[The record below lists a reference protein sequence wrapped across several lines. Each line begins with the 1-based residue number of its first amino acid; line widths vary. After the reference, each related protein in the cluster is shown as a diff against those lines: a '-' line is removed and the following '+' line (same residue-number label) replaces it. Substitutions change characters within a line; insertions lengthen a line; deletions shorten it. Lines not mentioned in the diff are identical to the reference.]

1 MQRKDSGFTL
11 IELIVVIGIIT
22 VLAAILFPVISSARQ
37 KANQSSCLN
46 NVRQIAI
53 AIQIYTND
61 NNNIFPSMTT
71 IWQGLNLSN
80 KTYICPAIG
89 KKLQNGYGYNYSLNN
104 QLLSDADNITNP
116 SQIVEVA
123 DCRKNSLY
131 PNIISTPGDI
141 DYRHNGFASFGFV
154 DGHVCSLNSCPN
166 LPLFSY
172 VDLAASWLPIPI
184 GSQYSPGWAYNAVDD
199 GALQKIYPGWTTN
212 QSGQMSL
219 WAWDGIGKENDVK
232 PAPCINMACTNY
244 TANGTP
250 GTNPIDLWTSCSLPG
265 DPQYPYSSYRLLSG
279 QHYHSWQL
287 NLFMMLFNIVN
298 LAGNDDPT
306 QFNCDPY
313 ICIQDEK
320 GNNLAKLEWKVTGAS
335 TSENVNGS
343 LILNGNVISTYSN
356 GVRAFDLMSPLQ
368 ESFIFPGMSQWGY
381 AGGAFNL
388 QITGYDNG
396 NIYCFITRPGYQI
409 LNCSA
414 NVPSSADATR
424 PAKLT
429 FSCGCG
435 NLPDGGGNFLIFQ
448 TNLGL
453 VPWGYQMSQ

>member
-22 VLAAILFPVISSARQ
+22 VLAAILFPVIFSARQ

-199 GALQKIYPGWTTN
+199 GAYKKFILDGRRINQDKCHCGHGMASEKRMMSNQLHASIWLVPITQRMAHLELTRLICGLRVHCQVIRNIPIALIVYYPGNT
-212 QSGQMSL
+212 
-219 WAWDGIGKENDVK
+219 I
-232 PAPCINMACTNY
+232 I
-244 TANGTP
+244 
-250 GTNPIDLWTSCSLPG
+250 
-265 DPQYPYSSYRLLSG
+265 
-279 QHYHSWQL
+279 H
-287 NLFMMLFNIVN
+287 
-298 LAGNDDPT
+298 
-306 QFNCDPY
+306 
-313 ICIQDEK
+313 
-320 GNNLAKLEWKVTGAS
+320 
-335 TSENVNGS
+335 
-343 LILNGNVISTYSN
+343 
-356 GVRAFDLMSPLQ
+356 
-368 ESFIFPGMSQWGY
+368 
-381 AGGAFNL
+381 
-388 QITGYDNG
+388 
-396 NIYCFITRPGYQI
+396 
-409 LNCSA
+409 
-414 NVPSSADATR
+414 
-424 PAKLT
+424 
-429 FSCGCG
+429 G
-435 NLPDGGGNFLIFQ
+435 NLI
-448 TNLGL
+448 
-453 VPWGYQMSQ
+453 YS